1 VSPEAAAK
9 ILVADDDQSLVRTL
23 TWILKE
29 NGYDVVVAPGGE
41 GLIGKLEEERPNLL
55 LLDIMMPKVDGLQLL
70 AKMKADD
77 RFRDVPVL
85 MISSMPPE
93 EATVKSLGLGAADF
107 ISKPFRVRELLA
119 RVKAHIRSAQ
129 ELAHARDEAQSRA
142 AIVDILHEVTDSL
155 KPDEIYHI
163 LVRRVARVLQISKCS
178 MVLAKPGDAL
188 GVVVAAYENPMLRN
202 LEIELA
208 RYPEIQRALTGS
220 RPVLVE
226 DVSSD
231 PLYEGERVRWQRE
244 GITVPTRSAVALP
257 FSMKDQQLGVFFL
270 RTTGEDPPLT
280 RADAGF
286 AETVIRTAV
295 AAIEKAYDFE
305 TAVSDKKRLEKL
317 AATDALTGCMNR
329 RALSEDL
336 ETELDRAR
344 RYNLALTILLADID
358 RFKLVNDTRGHIA
371 GDSVLR
377 QVGEIL
383 RREARSV
390 DLVARY
396 GGEEFVVVMPETA
409 PQGAAIFAER
419 LRRRVMHHDFADPGW
434 DPLNLTISIGLA
446 SFPDDRVSS
455 ADSFVALAD
464 QALYRAK
471 NEGRNRA
478 CIYDIDMDTDLLKR
492 KLVENDL
499 RIAIGRDE
507 LEIAYQPIVNNSAE
521 KVVGVEAL
529 CRWIHPVRGEIGPSE
544 FIPIAENS
552 GLIVELGEWVLRRA
566 CLDGKAWPDIT
577 VAVNVSPLQFRRAE
591 FVDVVER
598 ILAETGFDPTRLE
611 LEVTESTLLG
621 NVDTAELAMFRLK
634 ALGVQLALDDFGTGY
649 SSLLYLRRFP
659 FDRIKVDRSFVR
671 SIETAAD
678 AASIVHAIVSLGR
691 GLGMKVTAE
700 GVETAEQHLFLRAA
714 GVHTMQGFRFGRP
727 GTAAEIS
734 ARLAQPGAFRIA
746 EEPAGPGLALAG

>member
-1 VSPEAAAK
+1 MTTRTLRPRRNPSRPRSPERRSGRLVTAQDVRDAAERLRGVAVRTPLRYVEPLDAYLKLENLQPMGAFKIRGAYNAISRMPQAVRRQGVMTYSSGNHGQAVAYAAQLLGLRAVVVMPETAPAVKVAGVKRWGGEVVFAGRTSQDRQVKAEELAARDGLAVVPPFDHPDIVAGQATVGLEIAADLPDVATVVVPVGGGGLISGVVVGLAAAGSAARVWGVEPAGAPK
-9 ILVADDDQSLVRTL
+9 LVRTL

-29 NGYDVVVAPGGE
+29 NGYEVIVAPSGE
-41 GLIGKLEEERPNLL
+41 GLMGKLEEERPHLL

-70 AKMKADD
+70 AKMKADE

-119 RVKAHIRSAQ
+119 RVKAHILSAQ
-129 ELAHARDEAQSRA
+129 ELARARDEAQSRA

-155 KPDEIYHI
+155 KPDEINHI

-178 MVLAKPGDAL
+178 MELAKPGDQL

-231 PLYEGERVRWQRE
+231 PLYEGARVRWQRE
-244 GITVPTRSAVALP
+244 HITVPTRSAVALP

-280 RADAGF
+280 RADAQF
-286 AETVIRTAV
+286 SETVIRTAV

-317 AATDALTGCMNR
+317 AATDALTGCLNR
-329 RALSEDL
+329 RALSEEL
-336 ETELDRAR
+336 AAELDRAR

-409 PQGAAIFAER
+409 LHG
-419 LRRRVMHHDFADPGW
+419 
-434 DPLNLTISIGLA
+434 
-446 SFPDDRVSS
+446 S
-455 ADSFVALAD
+455 A
-464 QALYRAK
+464 
-471 NEGRNRA
+471 
-478 CIYDIDMDTDLLKR
+478 
-492 KLVENDL
+492 
-499 RIAIGRDE
+499 
-507 LEIAYQPIVNNSAE
+507 P
-521 KVVGVEAL
+521 
-529 CRWIHPVRGEIGPSE
+529 
-544 FIPIAENS
+544 
-552 GLIVELGEWVLRRA
+552 
-566 CLDGKAWPDIT
+566 
-577 VAVNVSPLQFRRAE
+577 
-591 FVDVVER
+591 
-598 ILAETGFDPTRLE
+598 
-611 LEVTESTLLG
+611 
-621 NVDTAELAMFRLK
+621 
-634 ALGVQLALDDFGTGY
+634 
-649 SSLLYLRRFP
+649 
-659 FDRIKVDRSFVR
+659 
-671 SIETAAD
+671 
-678 AASIVHAIVSLGR
+678 
-691 GLGMKVTAE
+691 
-700 GVETAEQHLFLRAA
+700 
-714 GVHTMQGFRFGRP
+714 
-727 GTAAEIS
+727 
-734 ARLAQPGAFRIA
+734 
-746 EEPAGPGLALAG
+746 

>member
-1 VSPEAAAK
+1 MPEPAAK

-23 TWILKE
+23 SWILKE
-29 NGYDVVVAPGGE
+29 NGYEVVTAPGGE
-41 GLIGKLEEERPNLL
+41 GLIDKLEEERPNLL

-155 KPDEIYHI
+155 KPDEIYHS

-178 MVLAKPGDAL
+178 MVLAKPADEL
-188 GVVVAAYENPMLRN
+188 GVVVAA
-202 LEIELA
+202 
-208 RYPEIQRALTGS
+208 RAN
-220 RPVLVE
+220 
-226 DVSSD
+226 
-231 PLYEGERVRWQRE
+231 
-244 GITVPTRSAVALP
+244 
-257 FSMKDQQLGVFFL
+257 
-270 RTTGEDPPLT
+270 
-280 RADAGF
+280 
-286 AETVIRTAV
+286 RTAV

-329 RALSEDL
+329 RALSEEL
-336 ETELDRAR
+336 EGELDRAR
-344 RYNLALTILLADID
+344 RYNLATTILLADID

-377 QVGEIL
+377 QVGDIL

-409 PQGAAIFAER
+409 LHGAAIFAER
-419 LRRRVMHHDFADPGW
+419 LRRRVMHHDFAEPGE

-446 SFPDDRVSS
+446 SFPDDRVNS

-471 NEGRNRA
+471 NEGRN
-478 CIYDIDMDTDLLKR
+478 
-492 KLVENDL
+492 LV
-499 RIAIGRDE
+499 R
-507 LEIAYQPIVNNSAE
+507 Q
-521 KVVGVEAL
+521 
-529 CRWIHPVRGEIGPSE
+529 
-544 FIPIAENS
+544 
-552 GLIVELGEWVLRRA
+552 
-566 CLDGKAWPDIT
+566 
-577 VAVNVSPLQFRRAE
+577 
-591 FVDVVER
+591 
-598 ILAETGFDPTRLE
+598 
-611 LEVTESTLLG
+611 
-621 NVDTAELAMFRLK
+621 
-634 ALGVQLALDDFGTGY
+634 
-649 SSLLYLRRFP
+649 
-659 FDRIKVDRSFVR
+659 
-671 SIETAAD
+671 
-678 AASIVHAIVSLGR
+678 
-691 GLGMKVTAE
+691 
-700 GVETAEQHLFLRAA
+700 
-714 GVHTMQGFRFGRP
+714 
-727 GTAAEIS
+727 
-734 ARLAQPGAFRIA
+734 
-746 EEPAGPGLALAG
+746 